1 MKKIYQSASRL
12 AFLAITLAFIGLTF
26 KGVIAGEQFMVIVGM
41 VFTYYFTKPEV
52 KKVDSQTV

>member
-1 MKKIYQSASRL
+1 MKKIISSASRI

-26 KGVIAGEQFMVIVGM
+26 KSVISGEQFMVIAGM

-52 KKVDSQTV
+52 KKVDNQIV